1 MNALDPTPLDR
12 RNQGWMRVECPVLAD
27 LSAQPKRFSIG
38 RKKQLD
44 GRSIKADP
52 VVERFHLM
60 ALVDATNDHHSH
72 QNRAFIDVTWIAC
85 VKRGSVEV
93 GSPLKGKLSS
103 NLNEAWRGG
112 ADYVAEIRIFVLTVH
127 SSRPEKLSMVEDV
140 VG

>member
-1 MNALDPTPLDR
+1 MGTAT
-12 RNQGWMRVECPVLAD
+12 
-27 LSAQPKRFSIG
+27 
-38 RKKQLD
+38 
-44 GRSIKADP
+44 IKFARAFGHSGTFP
-52 VVERFHLM
+52 VVKRFHLM

-112 ADYVAEIRIFVLTVH
+112 ADYVAEIRIFVLSVH

-140 VG
+140 ECLDANV